1 MAKFRN
7 DLTADELQRS
17 MAGVF
22 ELAQG
27 EVTCSSADTN
37 YTYTIQDA
45 RTRFLILIAQTNS
58 ARYNLLAATSATSN
72 YLPADTPWKVY
83 APMEINDPEGPE
95 GLGREMWDPAG
106 LNINLR
112 SETAGTKVTVIEV
125 L

>member
-58 ARYNLLAATSATSN
+58 ARY
-72 YLPADTPWKVY
+72 
-83 APMEINDPEGPE
+83 
-95 GLGREMWDPAG
+95 
-106 LNINLR
+106 
-112 SETAGTKVTVIEV
+112 
-125 L
+125 